1 MNSPWVRTE
10 IADARKREIED
21 TKRAAA
27 EAEAK
32 SPGSS
37 RMLNFDRKLP

>member
-1 MNSPWVRTE
+1 MTGEWVLTE
-10 IADARKREIED
+10 IAKARKREIED